1 MGMTLDERIKQVLEA
16 KSEWP
21 GSEGQLWDRVSAQL
35 NYKSPWWQRQNL
47 WLGGA
52 AAAIVIL
59 AFVVQTVLSP
69 MPPELPESQLLRTMP
84 ALFFEDI
91 ALEQPLVLPAGAPVE
106 LLLEFYP
113 LKDDPSLGAPT
124 LQVWAMDVDGMEAL
138 VEETPL
144 TIHKD
149 TSLLAVITPKNP
161 GSYRLVVQGMLQE
174 GTEYYGIYAE
184 QQIELYQE
192 EGR

>member
-1 MGMTLDERIKQVLEA
+1 MTLDQRIKQVLEA

-21 GSEGQLWDRVSAQL
+21 GSEGQLWDRVSSQL
-35 NYKSPWWQRQNL
+35 KYKRPWWQRQNL

-59 AFVVQTVLSP
+59 AFMVQTVLSP
-69 MPPELPESQLLRTMP
+69 MPPELPEPQLLRSMP

-91 ALEQPLVLPAGAPVE
+91 ALEQPLVLPAGAPVQ
-106 LLLEFYP
+106 LMLEFYP
-113 LKDDPSLGAPT
+113 LSGDPSLGAPT
-124 LQVWAMDVDGMEAL
+124 LQVWARDADGMEAL
-138 VEETPL
+138 VKETPL
-144 TIHKD
+144 TTRKD
-149 TSLLAVITPKNP
+149 TSLLAVVTPENP
-161 GSYRLVVQGMLQE
+161 GSYRLVVQGMFQE